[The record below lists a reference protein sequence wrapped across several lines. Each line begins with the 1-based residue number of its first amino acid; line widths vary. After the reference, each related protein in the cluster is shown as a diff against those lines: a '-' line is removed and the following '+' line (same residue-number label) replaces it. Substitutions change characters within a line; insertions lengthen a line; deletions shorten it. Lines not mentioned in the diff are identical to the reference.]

1 VVIRLRIGKVFVG
14 QNGSGETFIDIVR
27 GLKLRP
33 PVVVKPNWGM
43 SLCFTE
49 AQVLDWLLSA
59 LDGDALVVESYG
71 WARSEDALLGRGVGL
86 KSRGALRRSDRWFLN
101 HSGIGDVLE
110 EHGVEYLN
118 VTEEVWA
125 GRVADPEEVKRLVE
139 SRYPPVH
146 QEALLSRVPS
156 RLHELRGGTFLSL
169 AKLKTGAPP
178 IGVSLSVKNLFGMIP
193 GPGRMKFH
201 GVKNSLLDESITDI
215 NKIYRAMFTVKGIVE
230 AAFTASSEGKTPI
243 EPVVHRDLGLV
254 FGCEDTLLLDAF
266 VTGLTGVDPH
276 EVGHLSAAAEA
287 FGPWDD
293 RNVAQGRELGIR
305 IFWSGHPFIDIQ
317 FRTRREVKGK

>member
-1 VVIRLRIGKVFVG
+1 MEWVVIRLRVGKVFVG
-14 QNGSGETFIDIVR
+14 RSGSGETFADVV
-27 GLKLRP
+27 GELKLRP
-33 PVVVKPNWGM
+33 PVVVKPNWGI

-71 WARSEDALLGRGVGL
+71 WARSEDALLGRGVGTR
-86 KSRGALRRSDRWFLN
+86 SRGALRRSDRWFLN
-101 HSGIGDVLE
+101 YSGIGDVLE
-110 EHGVEYLN
+110 KHGVEYLN

-125 GRVADPEEVKRLVE
+125 GRTAEPEVIGRLVE

-146 QEALLSRVPS
+146 QEALYSWVPS

-169 AKLKTGAPP
+169 AKLKTGIPP
-178 IGVSLSVKNLFGMIP
+178 FNVSLSVKNLFGMIP

-201 GVKNSLLDESITDI
+201 GRKNSLLERSIVDI

-243 EPVVHRDLGLV
+243 EPVVHRDLGLA
-254 FGCEDTLLLDAF
+254 FGCEDTLQLDAF
-266 VTGLTGVDPH
+266 VTGLTGTDPH
-276 EVGHLSAAAEA
+276 EVGHLSAAAEV

-293 RNVAQGRELGIR
+293 RNVARGRELGIR
-305 IFWSGHPFIDIQ
+305 IF
-317 FRTRREVKGK
+317 